1 MNVNT
6 ITDRLAA
13 DANRLAD
20 PLSGRAEQAIR
31 STQHAATHA
40 LDQLA
45 GAVQT
50 AHDKAVP
57 KIERLGDRAEELAR
71 HGIDAA
77 RQRSAQLRE
86 AAHHTQD
93 RTVGYIRAEPVKSV
107 LIAAAIGAALFGLLS
122 MGSRNGRA
130 RD

>member
-1 MNVNT
+1 MNINT
-6 ITDRLAA
+6 IPDRLAA
-13 DANRLAD
+13 QANHLAD
-20 PLSGRAEQAIR
+20 PVSGRAEQAIR
-31 STQHAATHA
+31 STQQAATNA

-57 KIERLGDRAEELAR
+57 KIERLGERAEELAR

-77 RQRSAQLRE
+77 RQRSARLRE

-93 RTVGYIRAEPVKSV
+93 RTVGYIRAQPVKSV
-107 LIAAAIGAALFGLLS
+107 LIAAAIGAVLFGLLS
-122 MGSRNGRA
+122 RGGRNGHGH
-130 RD
+130 D